1 MKSALRNAKFALD
14 FLLPLQTPFCLA
26 SILAWSNELLKL
38 QKSPLWLFVRKN
50 GVKMANEGVTFLVR
64 VVTFKLAFLASA
76 AVLKSSSSATDN
88 EGRRS
93 GVIATSTT
101 WNLVRKDRCVAD
113 QLWVQYYNYCRLI
126 FCWVISQLPGGQFFC
141 EKKTVK
147 TGIIAI
153 RRWARWEFSKISSMT
168 PWWWSRTWS
177 LTKWTS

>member
-1 MKSALRNAKFALD
+1 MSPAHINPQVLKYILHRLQAISSPLCKFVNSKSFESLALSVMIANLMKSALRNAKFALD

-126 FCWVISQLPGGQFFC
+126 FA
-141 EKKTVK
+141 E
-147 TGIIAI
+147 
-153 RRWARWEFSKISSMT
+153 
-168 PWWWSRTWS
+168 
-177 LTKWTS
+177 

>member
-1 MKSALRNAKFALD
+1 MSPAHINPQVLKYILHRLQAISSPLWKFINSKSFETLALSVMNANLMKSAALTNAKLALV
-14 FLLPLQTPFCLA
+14 FLFPLQTPFCLA

-38 QKSPLWLFVRKN
+38 QKSPFWLFGRKN
-50 GVKMANEGVTFLVR
+50 GVKMANEGMTFLVR

-126 FCWVISQLPGGQFFC
+126 FA
-141 EKKTVK
+141 E
-147 TGIIAI
+147 
-153 RRWARWEFSKISSMT
+153 
-168 PWWWSRTWS
+168 
-177 LTKWTS
+177 